1 MALLQN
7 KLVLIILGS
16 AVAALVGWYVFLRDT
31 TPEPLLTTTDLT
43 VRSDADKEVVETLLA
58 LRSITLSGTIFSDE
72 AFLALTDSGTAI
84 VDEPVGRPNP
94 FAPLE
99 GTVGAPGTTGTTTR
113 APAVTR

>member
-7 KLVLIILGS
+7 KLVVIILGS
-16 AVAALVGWYVFLRDT
+16 LLAAVVGWYVFLRDT

-58 LRSITLSGTIFSDE
+58 LRSITLSGTIFADE
-72 AFLALTDSGTAI
+72 AFLALTDSGTEI
-84 VDEPVGRPNP
+84 VNEPVGRPNP

-99 GTVGAPGTTGTTTR
+99 GTVGTTTR